1 MIRYSTSSIFDVGIN
16 VLVNPVNCFGVMGK
30 GLALEFKNRYE
41 RNFRLYKEHCSNKNM
56 KIGKMFPCEDKDTL
70 VINFPT
76 KLHWKDPSRLEYIE
90 EGLKDLVDV
99 INLYSINGIAIPKIG
114 CGLGGLEWR
123 DVDRLINSY
132 LGKLDNIDVVLCV
145 GIEDI

>member
-41 RNFRLYKEHCSNKNM
+41 KNFRLYREYCSNRYM
-56 KIGKMFPCEDKDTL
+56 KVGKMFLCEDKDTL
-70 VINFPT
+70 IINFPT

-145 GIEDI
+145 GVEDI